1 MNDKLLKLCRSRDLV
16 AIFRGLAQDEVFHR
30 LMILIG
36 SDSRRLSSF
45 LADYSDFV
53 TELYNKDAVDL
64 SQYLL
69 SLALTDNNICIRMT
83 ENGEELPVEIKEC
96 LVHELNFLQ
105 EVSQL
110 TPEDFAGSI
119 EYTGYLPRWTTSPV
133 NFIESY
139 KDILGIDALPK
150 GKKAEVRKK

>member
-1 MNDKLLKLCRSRDLV
+1 MNDKLIKLCRSRDLV

-36 SDSRRLSSF
+36 SDNRRLSSF

-69 SLALTDNNICIRMT
+69 SIVLADNNICVRMT
-83 ENGEELPVEIKEC
+83 ENGEKLPPEIKEC

-110 TPEDFAGSI
+110 TPEDFAGYI
-119 EYTGYLPRWTTSPV
+119 DYTGYLPRWTTSPV
-133 NFIESY
+133 NFIERY
-139 KDILGIDALPK
+139 KSVLGI
-150 GKKAEVRKK
+150 G

>member
-36 SDSRRLSSF
+36 SDTRRLSSF

-64 SQYLL
+64 SKYLL
-69 SLALTDNNICIRMT
+69 SITLADNNICIRMA
-83 ENGEELPVEIKEC
+83 EKGEKVCK
-96 LVHELNFLQ
+96 F
-105 EVSQL
+105 
-110 TPEDFAGSI
+110 
-119 EYTGYLPRWTTSPV
+119 
-133 NFIESY
+133 
-139 KDILGIDALPK
+139 
-150 GKKAEVRKK
+150 

>member
-1 MNDKLLKLCRSRDLV
+1 MNNKLLKLCRSRDLV

-53 TELYNKDAVDL
+53 TELYNKDTVDL
-64 SQYLL
+64 SKYLL
-69 SLALTDNNICIRMT
+69 SIVLNDDNICIRMVQK
-83 ENGEELPVEIKEC
+83 GEKLPPEIREC
-96 LVHELNFLQ
+96 LINELKFLQ

-110 TPEDFAGSI
+110 TPEDFAGSVD
-119 EYTGYLPRWTTSPV
+119 YTGYLPRWTVSPV
-133 NFIESY
+133 DLIESY
-139 KDILGIDALPK
+139 KKKLGTD
-150 GKKAEVRKK
+150 